1 LCEQL
6 KTVKH
11 FISNSISI
19 SRTPAMANEIRRI
32 VVSGATGKQGGGLI
46 EALLA
51 TPTQPFEIYAI
62 TRNKT
67 SKAAVALSKKP
78 NVTVVQGDFNSPEAI
93 FRQVSH
99 PWGFFSVTMPM
110 NAVREE
116 AQGKAMTAAA
126 LAAGVQ
132 HIVFTATDRGLDGDT
147 DGTPVPHFASKYAIE
162 QDIVAKSTRAGT
174 SWTFLRP
181 TAFYENLSD
190 DFLGKGFIAMWRL
203 NGSASKLKFVSTK
216 DIGKVAAEAF
226 LRADAPQYKNKA
238 IALAGDEIAL
248 EDAAKVFREETG
260 LRLPETFGLVGKGL
274 RWALHEQLGIMFN
287 WFKDVGFGVDVRE
300 SKREYPFLKDFRAW
314 LRTESAWRK
323 E

>member
-1 LCEQL
+1 
-6 KTVKH
+6 
-11 FISNSISI
+11 
-19 SRTPAMANEIRRI
+19 MANEIRRI

-51 TPTQPFEIYAI
+51 TPAQPFEIYAI

-67 SKAAVALSKKP
+67 SKAAIALSKKP
-78 NVTVVQGDFNSPEAI
+78 RVTVVEGDFKSPEAI

-116 AQGKAMTAAA
+116 AEGKAMTAAA

-132 HIVFTATDRGLDGDT
+132 HIVFTATDRGVDSDH

-162 QDIVAKSTRAGT
+162 QDIMEKSNQKGT

-181 TAFYENLSD
+181 AGFYENLSN
-190 DFLGKGFIAMWRL
+190 DFLGKGFVAMWRV
-203 NGSASKLKFVSTK
+203 NGSQSKLKLVSTK
-216 DIGKVAAEAF
+216 DIGKVAADAF

-238 IALAGDEIAL
+238 IALAGDEISLSEVA
-248 EDAAKVFREETG
+248 EVFKEETG
-260 LRLPETFGLVGKGL
+260 LQLPETYGFVGKGL

-287 WFKDVGFGVDVRE
+287 WFKDVGFGVNVQE
-300 SKREYPFLKDFRAW
+300 TKREYPFLKDFRAW